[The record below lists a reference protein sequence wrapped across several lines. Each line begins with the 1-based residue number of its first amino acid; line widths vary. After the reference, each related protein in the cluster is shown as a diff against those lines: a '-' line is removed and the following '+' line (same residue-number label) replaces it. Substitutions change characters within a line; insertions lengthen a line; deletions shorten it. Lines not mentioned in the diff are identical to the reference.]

1 MRRTA
6 QTLAVAGAVIGIGL
20 SALPASAQTQVAA
33 SAASTARSER
43 SAPAPTAAQR
53 KVLDRAKK
61 LMALRNQHGSIVGL
75 IEGPGGAPE
84 ANVCVVASS
93 PLTTRK
99 TYTRPDGRF
108 VIAGLP
114 RGAYRVEFRGCSP
127 IGRFT
132 GQWYG
137 GMTRSSATQVLVTG
151 SAAPV
156 RLAPVRL
163 SMISPR
169 FMHQATTKR
178 TLGPA
183 QRADKLIRKI
193 AFGPEV
199 QAPAQAANVGHIA
212 GRVTTHAG
220 RPLARVCA
228 FVTPARH
235 PNFGALARTGA
246 TGRYR
251 LRVKPG
257 RYIVDFLPYCAHKG
271 NFAPQLWKNAGGLA
285 KATAVRVKAHHTVA
299 HVNAAL
305 GVGALITGRV
315 KTFKHPHPSLGG
327 LCVEASGTGAQR
339 LFFGFTTTHANG
351 TFRLPSLAT
360 GKYKISITPFCGR
373 SSPYLPTQLAKPVAV
388 TNGKVTSG
396 ITAFVKLGGTISGTV
411 KDANGNKLA
420 GICVEAFSQRSFA
433 EASTSSDGTYR
444 LIGLSKGSYGV
455 DFAPGCGNRRP
466 FAPLVYPNPVTVRQG
481 KVTPHIDAVLHLDGS
496 ATGTATDSRGNPLG
510 GICVVGES
518 SSFDFFF
525 TRTKA
530 DGTYTAK
537 RVPPGNY
544 DVEFVPGGAFSDCGN
559 KGNFLP
565 VDDSATVS
573 SQVTTTLNASLPTG
587 GIIKG
592 VVQDP
597 HGQPLGGLCVFSTA
611 EFGGSAVT
619 KPDGSYQLRQLFTGD
634 YFVGYQGG
642 CGNHGSVA
650 PLAYKSDPTFF
661 APTTISVTAGQV
673 TSGID
678 ARLHPGG
685 TITGRV
691 TDQAGKAVTGVCMVV
706 QAFTGAGGGF
716 NAFGAFVVEH
726 GGRFKV
732 TDLAP
737 GQYAVVFFGLTAKH
751 RFCGPSPYADQQF
764 LRQGGGAPLDLV
776 SVRGG
781 KITAGV
787 SARLSLAGKISGTV
801 LNKAGH
807 PVPNICVTATNP
819 RTGANS
825 LQITGQHGAYKIP
838 ELTAGRYQVEFS
850 SCGGDFA
857 FFGLTGLNYA
867 NQWYKGHSSQAAAD
881 PVAVRAGTTTT
892 NINAALTKGA
902 SVTGQV
908 VYKPNQRPV
917 SFVCVFAYTPDFS
930 TLSMGLTDRRGRYLV
945 DGLSTGRYILEFD
958 QCAGESALAGRIRAG
973 RLHLVA
979 GQAVHN
985 VNEQMTLGGS
995 VSGVTSARLPGG
1007 HVKPEPGTCVE
1018 VLPLS
1023 STATGSLTFALDGGS
1038 YQATNL
1044 AAGKYEILTG
1054 DPSCSSNAPALSAKL
1069 SGPVQVTPGKTTA
1082 GANISLLVTGTITGV
1097 VRGPSG
1103 RPISGI
1109 CVQAVPQQGAVGIP
1123 AIGIPTAI
1131 TGAAGG
1137 SYRLTDLQPGTYKI
1151 KFTDGCG
1158 ASGFATRW
1166 YKNARTEFGGR
1177 FVHVTAAKVT
1187 SGIDQS
1193 LPRG

>member
-6 QTLAVAGAVIGIGL
+6 QILAVAGAIIGLGL
-20 SALPASAQTQVAA
+20 SALPASAQTQNAA
-33 SAASTARSER
+33 RAGSAARSQR
-43 SAPAPTAAQR
+43 SAPTPTAAQR
-53 KVLDRAKK
+53 SALGRAKK
-61 LMALRNQHGSIVGL
+61 LMALRNQHGSIIGRVL
-75 IEGPGGAPE
+75 GANGTPE

-93 PLTTRK
+93 PLATRRA
-99 TYTRPDGRF
+99 YSRPDGRF

-114 RGAYRVEFRGCSP
+114 RGAYRVEYRGCSP
-127 IGRFT
+127 IAKFT
-132 GQWYG
+132 AQWYG
-137 GMTRSSATQVLVTG
+137 GLTRGSAKPVLVTG
-151 SAAPV
+151 AAAPV

-169 FMHQATTKR
+169 FMHQAATKR
-178 TLGPA
+178 TLGSA

-199 QAPAQAANVGHIA
+199 QAPAQATNVGHIA

-220 RPLARVCA
+220 HPLARVCV

-235 PNFGALARTGA
+235 PNFGALARTAA

-251 LRVKPG
+251 LRVRPG
-257 RYIVDFLPYCAHKG
+257 RYIVDFLPFCAQKG

-285 KATAVRVKAHHTVA
+285 KATAVRVKGHQTVA
-299 HVNAAL
+299 HVDAAL

-360 GKYKISITPFCGR
+360 GKYKISITPFCGH

-396 ITAFVKLGGTISGTV
+396 ITAFVKLGGTITGTV
-411 KDANGNKLA
+411 KDADGNKLA
-420 GICVEAFSQRSFA
+420 GICVDAFSQRSGA
-433 EASTSSDGTYR
+433 EASTSASGTYR
-444 LIGLSKGSYGV
+444 LIGLAKGTYEV
-455 DFAPGCGNRRP
+455 DFSTGCGNKRP
-466 FAPLVYPNPVTVRQG
+466 FAPLVYPNQVTVRQG
-481 KVTPHIDAVLHLDGS
+481 KVTPHIDAVLQLDGS
-496 ATGTATDSRGNPLG
+496 ATGTVTDSHGNPLG
-510 GICVVGES
+510 GICVVGQD

-544 DVEFVPGGAFSDCGN
+544 DVEFVPGGVFSDCGN

-587 GIIKG
+587 GIIQG
-592 VVQDP
+592 VVHDP
-597 HGQPLGGLCVFSTA
+597 HGQPLGGVCVFSTA
-611 EFGGSAVT
+611 EFGGSAIT
-619 KPDGSYQLRQLFTGD
+619 KPDGSYRLRQLFTGD

-661 APTTISVTAGQV
+661 APTTISVTAGLV

-678 ARLHPGG
+678 ARLHAGG

-691 TDQAGKAVTGVCMVV
+691 TDQAGRAVSGVCVIA
-706 QAFTGAGGGF
+706 QAFTGAGGGL
-716 NAFGAFVVEH
+716 NGFGTFIVEH

-732 TDLAP
+732 TNLAP
-737 GQYAVVFFGLTAKH
+737 GQYGVAFFGLTAKH

-764 LRQGGGAPLDLV
+764 FRQGDGAPLDLV

-787 SARLSLAGKISGTV
+787 NARLTLAGKISGTV
-801 LNKAGH
+801 LNRAGH

-819 RTGANS
+819 RTGASS
-825 LQITGQHGAYKIP
+825 LQFTGQHGAYKIT

-857 FFGLTGLNYA
+857 LFGLTGLNYA
-867 NQWYKGHSSQAAAD
+867 NQWYKGHSSQGAAD
-881 PVAVRAGTTTT
+881 PVAVRPATATT

-930 TLSMGLTDRRGRYLV
+930 TFSFGLTDRRGRYLV

-958 QCAGESALAGRIRAG
+958 QCSGESALAGRIRAG

-985 VNEQMTLGGS
+985 INEQMTLGGS
-995 VSGVTSARLPGG
+995 VSGVASARLPGG
-1007 HVKPEPGTCVE
+1007 QTKPEPGTCME

-1023 STATGSLTFALDGGS
+1023 STATGSLTFALDGGR

-1044 AAGKYEILTG
+1044 AAGKYEILAG
-1054 DPSCSSNAPALSAKL
+1054 DPFCSSTAPALSASL

-1082 GANISLLVTGTITGV
+1082 GANVILRVTGTITGV

-1109 CVQAVPQQGAVGIP
+1109 CVEAVPQQSTVGIP
-1123 AIGIPTAI
+1123 AIGIPAAI

-1137 SYRLTDLQPGTYKI
+1137 SYSIADLQPGSYKI

-1158 ASGFATRW
+1158 ANGFATRW
-1166 YKNARTEFGGR
+1166 YKNAKTEFGGR

-1187 SGIDQS
+1187 SGIDQT
-1193 LPRG
+1193 LPKG